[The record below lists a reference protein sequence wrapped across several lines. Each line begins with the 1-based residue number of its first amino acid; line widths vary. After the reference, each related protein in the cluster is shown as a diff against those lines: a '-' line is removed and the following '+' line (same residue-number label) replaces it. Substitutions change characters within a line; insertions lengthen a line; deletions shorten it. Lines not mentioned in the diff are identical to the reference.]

1 MASQCKRQQCSI
13 DRRGFRQELDSWRHK
28 LIRCVGFESILEGL
42 FGPELVEDLKLFKDF
57 EPTAVSDWSFDE
69 NCLFCCLRRDKVKEH
84 LIGLSN
90 GGLED
95 TPKPLLVKDQ
105 TTISKLEK
113 QAEEFLNAVL
123 CRKDAPNF
131 SDPHIP
137 VVAREILQRMIRQFA
152 AEYTSKTSSPQ
163 DSGSDSQPC
172 SDQSLPTPPLLLGA
186 PPSASPAAPLA
197 GPAHNQN
204 PVLSKLLMADQ
215 DAPLDLTIKRPLALP
230 SEQDGVLDLSIKK
243 NRYSSSSLPVRSPC
257 LSPATSTLKGEST
270 ELPIA
275 KARDLQSTSTLEQ
288 FIAKLCPHHQR
299 QIVDAIGFLQTEV
312 KALASSN
319 TQQACNSGIQRP
331 ACSTAKSSPVTP
343 VSCSELR
350 FPSESTPKSE
360 VQDVS
365 HSFPSSCAMKN
376 VPENAVSLK
385 TSAGP
390 ALDLCSPGS
399 ESNQAL
405 VTPTPNPVD
414 AENNRHGDHAPLKMK
429 IMTSNVAAG
438 KKLSCVLNASLSSH
452 SDTLEER
459 QGNSNSSN
467 RTESHS
473 ARLNSFVKR
482 HNPTSHTHQA
492 RQRETLGHAKDKPAN
507 LFSVHMT
514 IPSDSPRTA
523 RKTIRS
529 SSDHRIRDS
538 ACREIVDPDLGH
550 CDIVFIDKPITE
562 CFKEQQCSMLP
573 RRNARKSTRGHTYS
587 DEIWELKTVRTL
599 AGRGNCPNPIPELIT
614 LVTPKQILS
623 KPEGVPPVDMLF
635 AGACRETM
643 NQQMSTQESDESVIP
658 GTGDM
663 VEVAASEM
671 NVIVETSQTDQ
682 CQSKGQSAPSSPIR
696 SPTENKE
703 TDINTAIEQN
713 TPADLGTTGS
723 EESVT
728 QAPFEAEKDNEPEPQ
743 GNVQESTEQ
752 IVTETV
758 VEPLEDTTIEEDE
771 PQLLSDQLHNSEP
784 VLQQNSAPSPVDQ
797 IEEEK
802 EENKREEIQEEQR
815 QELQPETQ
823 MHYDNSEVTEKSNTT
838 GSAEEHRNTEIK
850 KPEAVDGVMPLETE
864 GENDD
869 DVSSKSLDALLK
881 ELPPWRRKRG
891 SVVLL
896 PKRLRKTE
904 GVVVGFVNGRPIS
917 ASDRSLRRRS
927 RNSTTS
933 LNKTPVKSSQN
944 VPKKTSVD
952 STVENKNLEKPLPET
967 DIAVKSIETTAA
979 IQQVK
984 EPSSATPSSP
994 TSKFPSRTKQ
1004 IRKQKKGP
1012 RDQDSLP
1019 VLADQRQL
1027 RSASQRPA
1035 GTPVSPP
1042 KSNAVSSI
1050 SSPKSTASH
1059 ALSFTEHLYLPPSL
1073 PPTSSPPIRSS
1084 SSESSEQSKQNTAPE
1099 TTVELNIENTQQLGT
1114 TSEEIQKNEVENGLQ
1129 AKQKLRSTKAVVDDI
1144 KNDKPQLSGEVSSPL
1159 ENESPVKTE
1168 MQAQIMPLRSKRVL
1182 RKEAEAS
1189 DVSFPQKP
1197 NVASLEDR
1205 SASGDDSCSS
1215 ISGKPTR
1222 MPLRSE
1228 SSKAEMSHQSATH
1241 SSPVDNKKLA
1251 LRSQRLA
1258 VPSTSVLT
1266 GAGRQSDIVSPIRIM
1281 PEKVTKAQVKPLPVS
1296 VLPHSS
1302 AIPVITPRPEP
1313 PKQTNKFFETLTGEE
1328 NQHLITNLNIKYD
1341 KMQKGWVQMDKEGQP
1356 ATKYKNKADRQAAIW
1371 KSKRR
1376 ARKSK
1381 SSEHQKYSPVQMLFM
1396 KGFNLT
1402 SICRWFLETTE
1413 TKSLVIVKKVNTRLP
1428 SETQLCFHSSSS
1440 ASGTSQ
1446 GVFPSLQAERLKKHL
1461 KKFAIASPVK
1471 SNAKSQKLIAKALEQ
1486 EANAVRGKE
1495 KRDLPSTTQTL
1506 TKSHSSAKA
1515 RGEIN
1520 ESQKSSGKS
1529 KNPASARILRKYSN
1543 IREKMQVQQTN
1554 VRLKEASKT
1563 LKTNINRL
1571 ATKKSTAKSIMKPSP
1586 KAQKSP
1592 LPVGKQMKAFAA
1604 KIERRKT
1611 LAGKKTTKYPVQQR
1625 AVKAQSSSRA
1635 SRDATRKDLPKRCSQ
1650 RLGSPKI
1657 SEHNSVDASKS
1668 KVDNKKLIEAEKVEV
1683 EKPTV
1688 CKVNAANIQ
1697 KKESSQSTLAEIKA
1711 TECAVDTPQQSM
1723 DVKAPTSPD
1732 QVLTR
1737 SQRKMEAAVPSS
1749 GSPSHASKKATK
1761 SIKTQNASPKP
1772 VRKAEG
1778 PTMIRRGALKSPA
1791 KRRQTDLLPRSGTK
1805 SATKRAQELLETPA
1819 KRTRT
1824 SLSK

>member
-1 MASQCKRQQCSI
+1 
-13 DRRGFRQELDSWRHK
+13 
-28 LIRCVGFESILEGL
+28 
-42 FGPELVEDLKLFKDF
+42 
-57 EPTAVSDWSFDE
+57 
-69 NCLFCCLRRDKVKEH
+69 
-84 LIGLSN
+84 
-90 GGLED
+90 
-95 TPKPLLVKDQ
+95 
-105 TTISKLEK
+105 
-113 QAEEFLNAVL
+113 
-123 CRKDAPNF
+123 
-131 SDPHIP
+131 
-137 VVAREILQRMIRQFA
+137 MIRQFA

-186 PPSASPAAPLA
+186 LPSTSPAPPLA

-215 DAPLDLTIKRPLALP
+215 DAPLDLTIKRPLAVP

-243 NRYSSSSLPVRSPC
+243 NRYSSSTLPVRSPC

-331 ACSTAKSSPVTP
+331 ACSAAKSSAITP
-343 VSCSELR
+343 EKSCSGQR

-365 HSFPSSCAMKN
+365 HSFPSSCAIKN

-385 TSAGP
+385 TTAGP

-405 VTPTPNPVD
+405 VTPTPTPVD

-429 IMTSNVAAG
+429 IMTSNIAAG

-467 RTESHS
+467 KTENHS
-473 ARLNSFVKR
+473 ARLSSFVKR
-482 HNPTSHTHQA
+482 HNPISHTHQA
-492 RQRETLGHAKDKPAN
+492 RPREILGHAKDKPAN

-538 ACREIVDPDLGH
+538 ACREMADPDLGH

-643 NQQMSTQESDESVIP
+643 NKQMSTQESDESAIP
-658 GTGDM
+658 GTGDV
-663 VEVAASEM
+663 VEVAASEID
-671 NVIVETSQTDQ
+671 VIVETSQTDP

-696 SPTENKE
+696 SPTENNE
-703 TDINTAIEQN
+703 TDINTTVEQN
-713 TPADLGTTGS
+713 TTADLDRTGS

-743 GNVQESTEQ
+743 ENIRECTEQ
-752 IVTETV
+752 IVPEAV
-758 VEPLEDTTIEEDE
+758 VEPLEDTTLEEDE
-771 PQLLSDQLHNSEP
+771 PQLSSDKLHNSEP

-797 IEEEK
+797 IEEEM
-802 EENKREEIQEEQR
+802 EENKMEERPDEQR
-815 QELQPETQ
+815 PELQTETQ
-823 MHYDNSEVTEKSNTT
+823 MHYDNFEVTEKLNTT
-838 GSAEEHRNTEIK
+838 GSAEEPNVKEAEIK
-850 KPEAVDGVMPLETE
+850 KPEAVDDVMFLETE

-891 SVVLL
+891 SVVSL

-927 RNSTTS
+927 RTSTTS
-933 LNKTPVKSSQN
+933 SNKTPVKSSQN
-944 VPKKTSVD
+944 VSNKTSVD
-952 STVENKNLEKPLPET
+952 STIDSTVDNKKLEKPLPEA
-967 DIAVKSIETTAA
+967 DIGVKSIETTAG

-984 EPSSATPSSP
+984 EPTSVTPSSP
-994 TSKFPSRTKQ
+994 TSPSSTKQ
-1004 IRKQKKGP
+1004 IQKQKKGQ

-1019 VLADQRQL
+1019 VLSHPRQL

-1042 KSNAVSSI
+1042 KSNAVPSI
-1050 SSPKSTASH
+1050 SSPKSTASR
-1059 ALSFTEHLYLPPSL
+1059 ALSSTEHLPLPPSL

-1084 SSESSEQSKQNTAPE
+1084 SSETSEQSQQNKVPE

-1114 TSEEIQKNEVENGLQ
+1114 TSEEIQTNKVENRLQ
-1129 AKQKLRSTKAVVDDI
+1129 AKQKLRSTKAVVDEG
-1144 KNDKPQLSGEVSSPL
+1144 KNEKPQLSSKGSSP
-1159 ENESPVKTE
+1159 VMTE
-1168 MQAQIMPLRSKRVL
+1168 MQTQIMPLRSKRVL
-1182 RKEAEAS
+1182 RKEAEVS

-1228 SSKAEMSHQSATH
+1228 SSKAEVSHQSVTH
-1241 SSPVDNKKLA
+1241 SSSVDTKKLA
-1251 LRSQRLA
+1251 LRSQRLV
-1258 VPSTSVLT
+1258 VPSTSALT
-1266 GAGRQSDIVSPIRIM
+1266 GAGRQSDIASPIRIK
-1281 PEKVTKAQVKPLPVS
+1281 PEKITKAQVKPLPVS
-1296 VLPHSS
+1296 VLPNSS
-1302 AIPVITPRPEP
+1302 SVPVITPRPEP
-1313 PKQTNKFFETLTGEE
+1313 PKQANKFFETLTGEE

-1471 SNAKSQKLIAKALEQ
+1471 SNPKSQKLIAKALEQ
-1486 EANAVRGKE
+1486 EANAVKGKE
-1495 KRDLPSTTQTL
+1495 KRDPPSTTQTL

-1515 RGEIN
+1515 HGEIN

-1563 LKTNINRL
+1563 LKPNMNRL
-1571 ATKKSTAKSIMKPSP
+1571 ATKKSAAKSIMKPSL
-1586 KAQKSP
+1586 KTQKSP
-1592 LPVGKQMKAFAA
+1592 SPVGKQMKALAA

-1635 SRDATRKDLPKRCSQ
+1635 SRDATKKDLPKRCSQ

-1657 SEHNSVDASKS
+1657 SENNPVDTSKS
-1668 KVDNKKLIEAEKVEV
+1668 KVDNKKLIEAEKAEV
-1683 EKPTV
+1683 EKPTLY
-1688 CKVNAANIQ
+1688 KGSAADIQ
-1697 KKESSQSTLAEIKA
+1697 TKESSQSNFAEIKA
-1711 TECAVDTPQQSM
+1711 TEFAVGTPQQSM

-1737 SQRKMEAAVPSS
+1737 SQRKMEAAVLSS
-1749 GSPSHASKKATK
+1749 GSPSNASKKATK
-1761 SIKTQNASPKP
+1761 SPKTQNASPKP

-1778 PTMIRRGALKSPA
+1778 ATMTRRGALKSPA
-1791 KRRQTDLLPRSGTK
+1791 DNRRQAALLPRSGTK

-1824 SLSK
+1824 SFLK

>member
-57 EPTAVSDWSFDE
+57 KPTAVSDWSFDE

-90 GGLED
+90 EGLED
-95 TPKPLLVKDQ
+95 TPKSLLVKDQ

-186 PPSASPAAPLA
+186 PPSTSPAPPLA

-215 DAPLDLTIKRPLALP
+215 DAPLDLTIKRPLAVP

-243 NRYSSSSLPVRSPC
+243 NSYSSSSLPVRSPC

-343 VSCSELR
+343 VKSCSELR
-350 FPSESTPKSE
+350 FPRESTPKSE

-365 HSFPSSCAMKN
+365 HSFLSSCAMKN

-473 ARLNSFVKR
+473 ARLSSFMKR

-538 ACREIVDPDLGH
+538 ACREMADPDLGH

-635 AGACRETM
+635 AEACRETM

-663 VEVAASEM
+663 VEVAASE
-671 NVIVETSQTDQ
+671 IDVETSQTDQ
-682 CQSKGQSAPSSPIR
+682 YPSKGQSAPSSPIR

-703 TDINTAIEQN
+703 TDINTAVEQN
-713 TPADLGTTGS
+713 TTADLGTTGS
-723 EESVT
+723 EEIVT
-728 QAPFEAEKDNEPEPQ
+728 QAPFEEEKDNEPEPQ

-752 IVTETV
+752 IVPETV
-758 VEPLEDTTIEEDE
+758 VEPLEDTTIEDE
-771 PQLLSDQLHNSEP
+771 PQLSSDKLHNSEP

-797 IEEEK
+797 IEEEI
-802 EENKREEIQEEQR
+802 EENKREEVQDEQHR
-815 QELQPETQ
+815 ELQPETQ
-823 MHYDNSEVTEKSNTT
+823 MHYDNFEMTEKSNTT
-838 GSAEEHRNTEIK
+838 GSAEEPIIKGAEIK

-864 GENDD
+864 GDNDD

-891 SVVLL
+891 SVVSL

-933 LNKTPVKSSQN
+933 PNKTPVKSNQN
-944 VPKKTSVD
+944 VPNKTSVD
-952 STVENKNLEKPLPET
+952 STIDSVENKNLEKRLPET
-967 DIAVKSIETTAA
+967 DIAVKSIETTAV

-994 TSKFPSRTKQ
+994 TSKFSLRTKQ
-1004 IRKQKKGP
+1004 IRKQKKGQ

-1019 VLADQRQL
+1019 VLTDQRQL

-1042 KSNAVSSI
+1042 KSNAVPYI

-1059 ALSFTEHLYLPPSL
+1059 ALLSTEHLPLPPSL
-1073 PPTSSPPIRSS
+1073 PPTTSPIRSS
-1084 SSESSEQSKQNTAPE
+1084 SSEASEQSKQNTVPE
-1099 TTVELNIENTQQLGT
+1099 TTVELNMENTQQLGT
-1114 TSEEIQKNEVENGLQ
+1114 TSEEIQKNEVENRLQ
-1129 AKQKLRSTKAVVDDI
+1129 ANQKLRSTKAVVDDS
-1144 KNDKPQLSGEVSSPL
+1144 KNEKQQFSGEVSSPL

-1168 MQAQIMPLRSKRVL
+1168 MQAQIMPYRSKRIL

-1189 DVSFPQKP
+1189 DVSFLQKP
-1197 NVASLEDR
+1197 NVASLEDT

-1228 SSKAEMSHQSATH
+1228 SSKTEMSHQSVTH
-1241 SSPVDNKKLA
+1241 SSPVDNKKLT

-1258 VPSTSVLT
+1258 VPSTSALT

-1281 PEKVTKAQVKPLPVS
+1281 PEKVTKTQVKPLPVS

-1471 SNAKSQKLIAKALEQ
+1471 SNSKSQKLIAKALEQ
-1486 EANAVRGKE
+1486 EANAVKGKE

-1520 ESQKSSGKS
+1520 ESQKSCGKS

-1554 VRLKEASKT
+1554 VLKASKT
-1563 LKTNINRL
+1563 LKTNMNRL
-1571 ATKKSTAKSIMKPSP
+1571 ATKKSAAKSIMKPSL

-1592 LPVGKQMKAFAA
+1592 LPVSKQMKAFAA

-1635 SRDATRKDLPKRCSQ
+1635 SRDATKKDLPKRCSQ

-1657 SEHNSVDASKS
+1657 SEHNPVDASKS
-1668 KVDNKKLIEAEKVEV
+1668 KVDNKKLIEAEKIEV

-1688 CKVNAANIQ
+1688 YKVNAANIQ
-1697 KKESSQSTLAEIKA
+1697 TKESSQSTFAEIKA
-1711 TECAVDTPQQSM
+1711 TEFAVDTPQQSM

-1778 PTMIRRGALKSPA
+1778 PTMTRRGALRSPT
-1791 KRRQTDLLPRSGTK
+1791 KRRQTALLPRSGTK